1 MLVGIRP
8 DDPAYEDHQGPTF
21 VPQDDNGNEN
31 VPYYDMTSVGD
42 SISFDLS
49 RYMSGLDA
57 PVATF
62 HANWGET
69 EFLLRDQNNAE
80 TFINELSGFDT
91 DMFLVELEGVSGRI
105 TLEITDDDGAVDGT
119 QAAWVPYVG
128 LAGVEA

>member
-8 DDPAYEDHQGPTF
+8 GDPAYEDHQGPNF

-31 VPYYDMTSVGD
+31 VPYYDMTAVGD

-49 RYMSGLDA
+49 TYMDGLDN
-57 PVATF
+57 PVGTF

-69 EFLLRDQNNAE
+69 EFLLRDQNNVE

-91 DMFLVELEGVSGRI
+91 DMFLVELDGVSGRI
-105 TLEITDDDGAVDGT
+105 TLEITDDGAADGT

-128 LAGVEA
+128 LANAQV